1 MDELSFINL
10 HTHRKPQSKD
20 EIAIRNAFLKAADFI
35 ESSNYYFSCGIHPWL
50 LSSDFENDLI
60 HLERLIELKQ
70 VIAVGECGLDR
81 IKGPELS
88 IQQEVLLKHIEL
100 ANQCNKPMILHL
112 VKTYSDIL
120 EFKSRFKTPWIIH
133 GFKGN
138 ETESKNLIN
147 AGARLSFG
155 PRLLHD
161 EYLQQV
167 FKQTS
172 LENIYLETD
181 TKPLNIISIYNV
193 AAELKGIEINQMKVI
208 LRANFTRDFLL
219 VLPNE

>member
-1 MDELSFINL
+1 MDSLPFINL
-10 HTHRKPQSKD
+10 HTHRKPQTKD
-20 EIAIRNAFLKAADFI
+20 EIVVRNAFLKAPDSI
-35 ESSNYYFSCGIHPWL
+35 DSINYFCSCGIHPWL
-50 LSSDFENDLI
+50 LNDGFEKDI
-60 HLERLIELKQ
+60 IQLERLLELKK

-81 IKGPELS
+81 LKGPEIS
-88 IQQEVLLKHIEL
+88 FQRTALLKHIEL
-100 ANQCNKPMILHL
+100 ANQCNKPIILHL

-161 EYLQQV
+161 ESLQQV

-181 TKPLNIISIYNV
+181 TKSFSIQSIYKK
-193 AAELKGIEINQMKVI
+193 AAELKGFEINQLKLV
-208 LRANFTRDFLL
+208 LTANFKRDFLL

>member
-1 MDELSFINL
+1 MDSLPFINL

-20 EIAIRNAFLKAADFI
+20 EIVVRNAFLKAPDLI
-35 ESSNYYFSCGIHPWL
+35 DSINYFCSCGIHPWL

-70 VIAVGECGLDR
+70 VVAVGECGLDR
-81 IKGPELS
+81 IKGPELI

-100 ANQCNKPMILHL
+100 ANQCNKPIILHL

-138 ETESKNLIN
+138 ETQSKNLIN

-161 EYLQQV
+161 ESLQQV

-181 TKPLNIISIYNV
+181 TKPLGIQSIYKK
-193 AAELKGIEINQMKVI
+193 AAELKDIEINQLKVI
-208 LRANFTRDFLL
+208 LTANFKRDFLL